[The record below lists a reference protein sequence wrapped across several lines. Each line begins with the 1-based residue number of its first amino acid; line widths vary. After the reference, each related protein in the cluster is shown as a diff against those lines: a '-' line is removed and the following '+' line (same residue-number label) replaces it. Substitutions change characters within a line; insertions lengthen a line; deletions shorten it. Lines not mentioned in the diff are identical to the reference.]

1 MKEGL
6 KDLKILLHQFQI
18 TEMHGSFPSFLLKTF
33 KNSPKCS
40 KLHKFLSKLY
50 HREERKQAL
59 VFVMMEITVNGSP
72 KLKRVGAA
80 APHWLVSLVVTLQA
94 CTDELGP
101 I

>member
-40 KLHKFLSKLY
+40 
-50 HREERKQAL
+50 
-59 VFVMMEITVNGSP
+59 
-72 KLKRVGAA
+72 
-80 APHWLVSLVVTLQA
+80 
-94 CTDELGP
+94 
-101 I
+101 